1 MKYILKVIQGDI
13 FRTPAEAII
22 NPANVS
28 LLAGSGLCGVIHKR
42 AGLKL
47 EEKCKS
53 IGKQEIGNAIVTP
66 AFELSTLKGIIHAC
80 GPRWLD
86 GSRGEQELLALTH
99 QNIITA
105 ALEHGFS
112 SIAIPAISTGVYRF
126 PVDVAAHVSINTCKH
141 LLADNN
147 ELSVTLVM
155 SEYDKFTIYE
165 SFL

>member
-1 MKYILKVIQGDI
+1 MLTVTHNDI
-13 FRTPAEAII
+13 FKELVEAIV
-22 NPANVS
+22 NPASVS
-28 LLAGSGLCGVIHKR
+28 LLAGSGLCGMIHKR

-66 AFELSTLKGIIHAC
+66 AFELSALKGIIHAC

-105 ALEHGFS
+105 ALEHSFS

-126 PVDVAAHVSINTCKH
+126 PLDVAAHVSINICKP
-141 LLADNN
+141 LLAENKG
-147 ELSVTLVM
+147 LSITFVM

>member
-1 MKYILKVIQGDI
+1 MLTVTHGNI
-13 FRTPAEAII
+13 FNEPVDAIV
-22 NPANVS
+22 NPANIS

-42 AGLKL
+42 AGIKL
-47 EEKCKS
+47 EEECKS

-86 GSRGEQELLALTH
+86 GSRGEKELLALTH

-126 PVDVAAHVSINTCKH
+126 PVDAAAHVSINTCKH

-147 ELSVTLVM
+147 ELSVTFVM
-155 SEYDKFTIYE
+155 SEHDKFTIYE

>member
-1 MKYILKVIQGDI
+1 MITITHGDI
-13 FRTPAEAII
+13 FSVPADAIV
-22 NPANVS
+22 NPANAS

-66 AFELSTLKGIIHAC
+66 AFELSNLKGIIHAC

-105 ALEHGFS
+105 ALAHGFS
-112 SIAIPAISTGVYRF
+112 SISIPAISTGVYRF
-126 PVDVAAHVSINTCKH
+126 PLDVAAYVSINTCKH

-147 ELSVTLVM
+147 ELSVTFVM

>member
-13 FRTPAEAII
+13 SRTPAEAII

-66 AFELSTLKGIIHAC
+66 AFELSSLKGIIHAC

-105 ALEHGFS
+105 ALEYGFS

-141 LLADNN
+141 LLVDNN
-147 ELSVTLVM
+147 GLSVTFVM
-155 SEYDKFTIYE
+155 SEHDKFTIYE

>member
-1 MKYILKVIQGDI
+1 MITITHGDI
-13 FRTPAEAII
+13 FSAPADAIV
-22 NPANVS
+22 NPSNVS

-47 EEKCKS
+47 EDKCKS
-53 IGKQEIGNAIVTP
+53 IGKQDIGNAIVTP

-86 GSRGEQELLALTH
+86 GSRGEHELLALTH
-99 QNIITA
+99 QNIITS

-126 PVDVAAHVSINTCKH
+126 PVEVAALISSGTPN
-141 LLADNN
+141 LA
-147 ELSVTLVM
+147 SAIPPAM
-155 SEYDKFTIYE
+155 AA
-165 SFL
+165 

>member
-1 MKYILKVIQGDI
+1 MITITHGNI
-13 FRTPAEAII
+13 FSVPADAIV

-47 EEKCKS
+47 EDKCKS
-53 IGKQEIGNAIVTP
+53 IGKQDIGNAIVTP

-86 GSRGEQELLALTH
+86 GSRGEHELLALTH
-99 QNIITA
+99 QNIITS

-112 SIAIPAISTGVYRF
+112 SNAIPAISTGVYRF
-126 PVDVAAHVSINTCKH
+126 PVEVAALISSGTPN
-141 LLADNN
+141 LA
-147 ELSVTLVM
+147 SAIPPAM
-155 SEYDKFTIYE
+155 AA
-165 SFL
+165 

>member
-1 MKYILKVIQGDI
+1 MLTVTHGDI
-13 FRTPAEAII
+13 FNETVDAIV

-42 AGLKL
+42 AGIKL

-80 GPRWLD
+80 SPRWLD
-86 GSRGEQELLALTH
+86 GSRGEQELLSLTH

-105 ALEHGFS
+105 ALKHGFS

-147 ELSVTLVM
+147 GLSVTFVM
-155 SEYDKFTIYE
+155 SEHDKFTIYE

>member
-1 MKYILKVIQGDI
+1 MITITHGNI
-13 FRTPAEAII
+13 FSVPADAIV

-47 EEKCKS
+47 EDKCKS
-53 IGKQEIGNAIVTP
+53 IGKQDIGNAIVTP

-86 GSRGEQELLALTH
+86 GSRGEHELLALTH
-99 QNIITA
+99 QNIITS

-112 SIAIPAISTGVYRF
+112 LIAIPAISTGVYRF
-126 PVDVAAHVSINTCKH
+126 PVEVAALISSGTPN
-141 LLADNN
+141 LA
-147 ELSVTLVM
+147 SAIPPAM
-155 SEYDKFTIYE
+155 AA
-165 SFL
+165 